1 MYYPMQQDSKDR
13 AVLGWLT
20 QQLGDN
26 TKDPSSASSFTA
38 LSRLNSEAKSL
49 HSPGQS
55 LRGPTTS
62 KGRKKDPQL
71 SLRQNKLFPI
81 STPEKT
87 SSHSVPGHM
96 SIAGDRNI
104 MIGSAVTNQD
114 FFFFGGFLSLIP
126 HRGKRARCSFY
137 SCGSTSSEG
146 DREEWM
152 LLGGTPPASASLP
165 HLLHLRRVA
174 ASQSRVYSPLP
185 PVPVSGSSLCV
196 PSHFKAALRR
206 SPPGG
211 DLGSSVNSQGNEP
224 SRKQIF

>member
-55 LRGPTTS
+55 LCGPTTS

-114 FFFFGGFLSLIP
+114 FFFFW
-126 HRGKRARCSFY
+126 R
-137 SCGSTSSEG
+137 
-146 DREEWM
+146 
-152 LLGGTPPASASLP
+152 
-165 HLLHLRRVA
+165 
-174 ASQSRVYSPLP
+174 
-185 PVPVSGSSLCV
+185 VPVLNSPQREKGTVFILQLWEHFKRGRQGGVDATGRYPTSLRQSPTPATFEAGSRLTKPGLQPPSTHSSLRLF
-196 PSHFKAALRR
+196 PLRSLTLQS
-206 SPPGG
+206 SPQEKSTWWRPG
-211 DLGSSVNSQGNEP
+211 VFSQQPRE
-224 SRKQIF
+224 